1 VLDVVAAGAG
11 VLDVVVTSVVDKLD
25 EIEESLLIWVV
36 TVEELGLEVEEIE
49 LELEDVVDEV
59 D

>member
-1 VLDVVAAGAG
+1 MLDVVAAGGG

>member
-1 VLDVVAAGAG
+1 MLDVVAAGAG

>member
-1 VLDVVAAGAG
+1 VLDVVAAGGG